1 LPEPLVTLGSG
12 LACCV
17 SFENLP
23 NSGSELA
30 FQVVK
35 KLADQGVLAH
45 LTGPKR
51 NRIAAIP
58 SLLIQESSLE
68 MAARSILQ
76 AIEES

>member
-1 LPEPLVTLGSG
+1 
-12 LACCV
+12 
-17 SFENLP
+17 
-23 NSGSELA
+23 LA

-35 KLADQGVLAH
+35 KLADQGVLIH

-68 MAARSILQ
+68 MAARSILR